1 MFDHISKPVR
11 KRPWRRTGLAAV
23 AAGVLVTWLL
33 AGSAFTST
41 DAPSLTE
48 IPAPAVKSPSAGAQS
63 LAPLAEALKPSV
75 VNIRVTKVQKAG
87 YGMPGLPEGSP
98 FEDFFGRFFGQDG
111 AQPRERRV
119 QGAGS
124 GVIISRDGYI
134 LTNNHV
140 VEEAREVLVTLDD
153 GRELE
158 AEIVGLDPK
167 TDLAVL
173 KIEGG
178 ETLPGAAMGDSDGLR
193 VGDYVM
199 AIGNPFGLSHT
210 VTSGI
215 VSAKERVIGAGP
227 YDAFIQTDASINP
240 GNSGGPLFNMQ
251 GEVVGINT
259 AIIARGQGIG
269 FAIPVNTAKELIPQ
283 LVAHG
288 QVTRGYIGV
297 HIQPVTRE
305 LAEALELK
313 ERKGALVADVL
324 SGGPAEEAG
333 VKRGDVIVSFNDRT
347 VEKSHDLPALVA
359 AAPVGDKA
367 SLEVLR
373 DGKTHRLTVE
383 VGEFETKTAGVKGS
397 DPEDDTRWGL
407 RLQDLTPQIAR
418 QLGVDGDRGAVVAAV
433 EPGSPAQRASLRRGD
448 VILEVDR
455 EPVASAEDAKRSV
468 EGKDSVLLL
477 VQRKDVKR
485 FVAMSG

>member
-1 MFDHISKPVR
+1 VTVLALAAAAVIG
-11 KRPWRRTGLAAV
+11 TGLF
-23 AAGVLVTWLL
+23 

-41 DAPSLTE
+41 GTPMPSE
-48 IPAPAVKSPSAGAQS
+48 IPAPAVKAPARGGS

-87 YGMPGLPEGSP
+87 YGVPQLPEGSP
-98 FEDFFGRFFGQDG
+98 FEDFFGRFFGPNG
-111 AQPRERRV
+111 PQPHERRV

-140 VEEAREVLVTLDD
+140 VEGAKEVLVTLDD

-173 KIEGG
+173 KIEGND
-178 ETLPGAAMGDSDGLR
+178 LPGAAMGDSDGLR
-193 VGDYVM
+193 VGDHVM

-215 VSAKERVIGAGP
+215 VSAKDRVIGAGP

-240 GNSGGPLFNMQ
+240 GNSGGPLFNMK

-269 FAIPVNTAKELIPQ
+269 FAIPVNTTKALIPQ

-288 QVTRGYIGV
+288 EVTRGYIGV

-305 LAEALELK
+305 LAEAMDLK

-324 SGGPAEEAG
+324 SGGPAAEAG
-333 VKRGDVIVSFNDRT
+333 VERGDVIVSFDGKA

-359 AAPVGDKA
+359 ASPVGEKA
-367 SLEVLR
+367 SLEIVR
-373 DGKTHRLTVE
+373 GGKRRELTVE
-383 VGEFETKTAGVKGS
+383 VGELESKTAGAKGS
-397 DPEDDTRWGL
+397 DDEKEARWGL

-418 QLGVDGDRGAVVAAV
+418 QLGVDADRGAVVADV

-455 EPVASAEDAKRSV
+455 EPVASAEEAKRAV

-477 VQRKDVKR
+477 VQRKGVKQ

>member
-1 MFDHISKPVR
+1 MLNQSSKPSGKPR
-11 KRPWRRTGLAAV
+11 WRRTILSAA
-23 AAGVLVTWLL
+23 AAGIIGTGLF

-41 DAPSLTE
+41 ETSSPVE
-48 IPAPAVKSPSAGAQS
+48 IPAPTVTPPARGES

-75 VNIRVTKVQKAG
+75 VNIRVTRVQKAG
-87 YGMPGLPEGSP
+87 YGIQGLPEGGP
-98 FEDFFGRFFGQDG
+98 FGDFFGRFFGPNGPQT
-111 AQPRERRV
+111 PERKV

-140 VEEAREVLVTLDD
+140 VEGAKEVLVTLDD

-158 AEIVGLDPK
+158 AETVGLDPK

-173 KIEGG
+173 KIEDGND
-178 ETLPGAAMGDSDGLR
+178 LPGAAMGDSDGLR

-215 VSAKERVIGAGP
+215 VSAKDRVIGAGP
-227 YDAFIQTDASINP
+227 YDDFIQTDASINP
-240 GNSGGPLFNMQ
+240 GNSGGPLFNMK

-259 AIIARGQGIG
+259 AIVARGQGIG
-269 FAIPVNTAKELIPQ
+269 FAIPVNTAKALIPQ

-288 QVTRGYIGV
+288 EVTRGYIGV
-297 HIQPVTRE
+297 HIQPLTRE
-305 LAEALELK
+305 LAEAMDLTN
-313 ERKGALVADVL
+313 RKGALVADVL
-324 SGGPAEEAG
+324 ADGPADEAG
-333 VKRGDVIVSFNDRT
+333 VERGDVIVSFNGKA

-359 AAPVGDKA
+359 ASPVGETA
-367 SLEVLR
+367 SLKILR
-373 DGKTHRLTVE
+373 NGEPRELKVK
-383 VGEFETKTAGVKGS
+383 VGELEAKTAGLQGKDREEG
-397 DPEDDTRWGL
+397 TRWGL
-407 RLQDLTPQIAR
+407 QLQDLTPQIAR
-418 QLGVDGDRGAVVAAV
+418 QLGVDADQGAVVADV
-433 EPGSPAQRASLRRGD
+433 EPGSPAHRASLRRGD

-455 EPVASAEDAKRSV
+455 EPVASAGEAKRAV
-468 EGKDSVLLL
+468 EGKEAVLLL
-477 VQRKDVKR
+477 VQRKDVKQ

>member
-1 MFDHISKPVR
+1 MFDSISKQSR
-11 KRPWRRTGLAAV
+11 KRRWRMTGLAAV
-23 AAGVLVTWLL
+23 AAAVIGTGLF
-33 AGSAFTST
+33 AGSAFTSSGT
-41 DAPSLTE
+41 PSFSA
-48 IPAPAVKSPSAGAQS
+48 IPAPALKAPAAGES

-87 YGMPGLPEGSP
+87 YGMPDLPEGSP
-98 FEDFFGRFFGQDG
+98 FEDFFGRFFGPNGPQ
-111 AQPRERRV
+111 APERRV

-140 VEEAREVLVTLDD
+140 VEGAKEVVVTLDD

-173 KIEGG
+173 KIEDGG
-178 ETLPGAAMGDSDGLR
+178 DLPGAAMGDSDGLR
-193 VGDYVM
+193 VGDYVV
-199 AIGNPFGLSHT
+199 AVGNPFGLGHT

-215 VSAKERVIGAGP
+215 VSAKDRVIGAGP
-227 YDAFIQTDASINP
+227 YDDFIQTDASINP
-240 GNSGGPLFNMQ
+240 GNSGGPLFNMK

-269 FAIPVNTAKELIPQ
+269 FAIPVNTAKALIPQ

-288 QVTRGYIGV
+288 EVTRGYIGV
-297 HIQPVTRE
+297 HIQPVTQE
-305 LAEALELK
+305 LAEAMKLDD
-313 ERKGALVADVL
+313 RKGALVADVL
-324 SGGPAEEAG
+324 SGGPADEAG
-333 VKRGDVIVSFNDRT
+333 VERGDVIVSFNGEAVD
-347 VEKSHDLPALVA
+347 KSHDLPALVA
-359 AAPVGDKA
+359 AAPVGGKA
-367 SLEVLR
+367 SLGILR
-373 DGKTHRLTVE
+373 DGKARELTVE
-383 VGEFETKTAGVKGS
+383 VGELEAKTAAVKGS
-397 DPEDDTRWGL
+397 DREDEARWGL
-407 RLQDLTPQIAR
+407 RLQDLTPRIAR
-418 QLGVDGDRGAVVAAV
+418 QLGVDADGGALVADV

-455 EPVASAEDAKRSV
+455 EPVASAEEAKRAV
-468 EGKDSVLLL
+468 EGKESVLLL
-477 VQRKDVKR
+477 VQRKDVKQ